1 MTGPRFGTR
10 AVHAGQEPD
19 PSTGAIMTPVYLT
32 STFVQPQP
40 AKPVGGYDYS
50 RTKNPTRVAL
60 EANLASLEGG
70 AWGLAFGSGMA
81 AIHAV
86 ASLLSAGDH
95 VVAGDDLYGGTFR
108 LFRTVLA
115 RQGLRFT
122 FVDPSDP
129 SALEAAI
136 EPATK
141 ALFVETPTN
150 PLLRL
155 VDLRACAAL
164 AKARGLLSVCDNTFA
179 TPALQ
184 APLSLGFDLVVHS
197 TTKYLGG
204 HSDVVGGAVVGR
216 DEGLRAR
223 LAHLQNAIGAVPG
236 PLDCFLVLR
245 GTKTLH
251 LRMERHC
258 RNAHRVAQFLAGHPK
273 VARVLYPGLP
283 SHPQH
288 DLARSQMSGS
298 GGIVSLELKG
308 GGPAAL
314 AFASSTRWF
323 ALAESLGGVESLVDH
338 PASMTHASIPEEK
351 RRAAGLSDSL
361 VRLSVG
367 VEDAEDLLEDL
378 DRALQKA

>member
-10 AVHAGQEPD
+10 AVHGGQEPD

-40 AKPVGGYDYS
+40 ARPIGGYDYS
-50 RTKNPTRVAL
+50 RTKNPTRGAL

-70 AWGLAFGSGMA
+70 TWGLAFGSGMA
-81 AIHAV
+81 AIHA
-86 ASLLSAGDH
+86 ALGLLSAGDH

-129 SALEAAI
+129 SALEGALSSD
-136 EPATK
+136 TK
-141 ALFVETPTN
+141 MLFVETPTN

-155 VDLRACAAL
+155 VDLRACAAA

-184 APLSLGFDLVVHS
+184 TPLSLGFDLVVHS

-258 RNAHRVAQFLAGHPK
+258 RNAGRVAEFLAGHPK

-288 DLARSQMSGS
+288 ALARSQMSGS

-308 GGPAAL
+308 GGPAAI

-338 PASMTHASIPEEK
+338 PASMTHASVPEEK

-378 DRALQKA
+378 DRALAKA

>member
-10 AVHAGQEPD
+10 AVHGGQEPD

-40 AKPVGGYDYS
+40 ARPIGGYDYS

-70 AWGLAFGSGMA
+70 TWGLAFGSGMA
-81 AIHAV
+81 AIHA
-86 ASLLSAGDH
+86 ALGLLSAGDH

-129 SALEAAI
+129 SALEGALSSD
-136 EPATK
+136 TK
-141 ALFVETPTN
+141 MLFVETPTN

-155 VDLRACAAL
+155 VDLRACAAA

-184 APLSLGFDLVVHS
+184 TPLSLGFDLVVHS

-258 RNAHRVAQFLAGHPK
+258 RNAGRVAEFLAGHPK

-288 DLARSQMSGS
+288 ALARSQMSGS

-308 GGPAAL
+308 GGPAAI

-338 PASMTHASIPEEK
+338 PASMTHASVPEEK

-378 DRALQKA
+378 DRALAKA

>member
-1 MTGPRFGTR
+1 VTGPGFGTR
-10 AVHAGQEPD
+10 AVHGGQEPD

-32 STFVQPQP
+32 STYVQPQP
-40 AKPVGGYDYS
+40 AKPVGGHDYA
-50 RTKNPTRVAL
+50 RTRNPTRTAL
-60 EANLASLEGG
+60 EGNLAALEGG

-81 AIHAV
+81 AIHAA

-108 LFRTVLA
+108 LFTTVLS
-115 RQGLRFT
+115 RQGLRFA
-122 FVDPSDP
+122 FVNACDP

-136 EPATK
+136 EPTTK

-155 VDLRACAAL
+155 VDLRACASL
-164 AKARGLLSVCDNTFA
+164 ARARGLLSVCDNTFA

-184 APLSLGFDLVVHS
+184 NPLAFDFDLVVHS
-197 TTKYLGG
+197 TTKFLGG
-204 HSDVVGGAVVGR
+204 HSDVVGGAIVGR

-223 LAHLQNAIGAVPG
+223 LAYLQNAIGAVPG

-251 LRMERHC
+251 LRMERHS
-258 RNAHRVAQFLAGHPK
+258 RNAERVAGFLAGHPK

-283 SHPQH
+283 VHPQH
-288 DLARSQMSGS
+288 ALAKAQMRGF
-298 GGIVSLELKG
+298 GGIVSFEPKG
-308 GGPAAL
+308 GAEAARRL
-314 AFASSTRWF
+314 VASTRWF

-338 PASMTHASIPEEK
+338 PASMTHASIPAEK

-367 VEDAEDLLEDL
+367 IEDEEDLLEDL
-378 DRALQKA
+378 AQALARA

>member
-10 AVHAGQEPD
+10 AVHGGQAPD

-40 AKPVGGYDYS
+40 ARPVGGYDYS
-50 RTKNPTRVAL
+50 RTKNPTRDAL

-70 AWGLAFGSGMA
+70 TWGLAFGSGMA
-81 AIHAV
+81 AIHA
-86 ASLLSAGDH
+86 ALGLLSAGDH

-115 RQGLRFT
+115 RQGLRFS
-122 FVDPSDP
+122 FVDLSRP
-129 SALEAAI
+129 SALEGALSS
-136 EPATK
+136 ATK
-141 ALFVETPTN
+141 MLFVETPTN

-155 VDLRACAAL
+155 VDLRACAAA
-164 AKARGLLSVCDNTFA
+164 AKARSLLSVCDNTFA

-184 APLSLGFDLVVHS
+184 TPLSLGFDLVVHS

-216 DEGLRAR
+216 DGALRSR

-258 RNAHRVAQFLAGHPK
+258 RNAGTVAEFLAGHPK

-288 DLARSQMSGS
+288 ALARSQMSGF

-308 GGPAAL
+308 GAPAAL
-314 AFASSTRWF
+314 RFVSSTRWF

-338 PASMTHASIPEEK
+338 PASMTHASIPEET

-378 DRALQKA
+378 EAALARA